1 MWMWIA
7 GSRSPSVWLSAGES
21 NQTYDATL
29 DGNSTDAL
37 ILGALLA
44 AGMIVLLR
52 RKEQSGVLLKASWP
66 ISMYFGYC
74 LLSVL
79 WSPFP
84 DVAFKRWIKAL
95 GDLVMVLV
103 VLTDGEPI
111 AALRRLFSWVGFI
124 LLPASIYLIRF
135 SSLGRGFD
143 EEGNAFN
150 TGVTTNKNTLG
161 LTAFVL
167 ALGAVWNL
175 RALLRTRHQ
184 AERGRRLLAQGTLLA
199 FGVAVLAEAHSA
211 TSIAC
216 FTAGTVVMTVTGLR
230 WVRRRPSRLH
240 MVMLTI
246 AILAGIG
253 TIFDLNAIVVQALGR
268 KPDLTGRTDIWK
280 TVIPMAR
287 NPIIGAGFE
296 SFWNA
301 SHATLKQFSGAE
313 GLMYRDL
320 NSAHNGYIE
329 VYLELGWIG
338 LCLIALILISGYRHA
353 GIAFRYDPE
362 SAGLILA
369 YMVAVAMYS
378 LTEAGFRL
386 RTPTW
391 IFLILAVVFAGGISR
406 GSLRTQSA
414 PKPYQ
419 PPSCDDGQRLG
430 WSDPLLIDR

>member
-1 MWMWIA
+1 
-7 GSRSPSVWLSAGES
+7 
-21 NQTYDATL
+21 
-29 DGNSTDAL
+29 
-37 ILGALLA
+37 
-44 AGMIVLLR
+44 
-52 RKEQSGVLLKASWP
+52 
-66 ISMYFGYC
+66 
-74 LLSVL
+74 
-79 WSPFP
+79 
-84 DVAFKRWIKAL
+84 
-95 GDLVMVLV
+95 
-103 VLTDGEPI
+103 
-111 AALRRLFSWVGFI
+111 
-124 LLPASIYLIRF
+124 
-135 SSLGRGFD
+135 
-143 EEGNAFN
+143 
-150 TGVTTNKNTLG
+150 
-161 LTAFVL
+161 
-167 ALGAVWNL
+167 
-175 RALLRTRHQ
+175 
-184 AERGRRLLAQGTLLA
+184 
-199 FGVAVLAEAHSA
+199 
-211 TSIAC
+211 
-216 FTAGTVVMTVTGLR
+216 
-230 WVRRRPSRLH
+230 